1 MNRLFLSLILAMT
14 CLVAKS
20 QIAYWT
26 LHPKYDSVKIMSN
39 GDYLIS
45 QNGKYGIIGSNEKEI
60 LPAQYDSIGDFKNGS
75 ALVFKNDENRLVGF
89 INENGKMTTIKDHF
103 SLIDIKKAHFSGGY
117 LPVWSTIE
125 NKYYYI
131 SQKDGESYGP
141 YDYVNPFKEGYA
153 SVITNSA
160 KDRKTYSIIK
170 AEDMSNVSFGQNIA
184 PDDINFTSTP
194 NNGKA
199 IVVIKKQF
207 YEYDLNSGQLKPL
220 TIDGTFEKH
229 SLVTADSKNII
240 AQKTDEG
247 FRISAKNAVFNF
259 DDIMRLFSSK
269 YQGQVEKKFN
279 IQLEKEDSPSSE
291 ISKYSDN
298 GGILAGLLY
307 KGDRL
312 LPQQFEDI
320 IQTAGNEAVVK
331 QKGKYGVIKIDD
343 NSTFSFKLNDNK
355 SIAFEHGYYNSSLL
369 VTFPPYINPSTAKV
383 ESYTKECELKAE
395 TRKDNQNV
403 ETSSIMYDCQMT
415 MNDDITEN
423 FQSIMYRFSVAY
435 DGIYSKIYA
444 ISLNERYIKAYDVA
458 ITAEHFKDNIAD
470 IDFEV
475 KSLNSDG
482 NHYEKVVKV
491 KPEHEEQ
498 VAVLEKN
505 NEDSYHAKIYGLN
518 NNNVA
523 FDIIVTE
530 DGCPSVTYQFMET
543 IPVASEKNPI
553 KPAVKKSGRVS
564 KVTKK
569 ISKPEQQD
577 KSKQDKP
584 IFIPQ

>member
-1 MNRLFLSLILAMT
+1 MNRLFLSLILAIT
-14 CLVAKS
+14 CLAAKS
-20 QIAYWT
+20 QIAYWE
-26 LHPKYDSVKIMSN
+26 LHPIYGSVKIMSN
-39 GDYLIS
+39 GDYLVS

-75 ALVFKNDENRLVGF
+75 ALVFKKDKNRLVGF
-89 INENGKMTTIKDHF
+89 VNENGEMTTIEDQF
-103 SLIDIKKAHFSGGY
+103 RLIDIKNAHFSDGY
-117 LPVWSTIE
+117 LPVWSTIKKE
-125 NKYYYI
+125 YYYI
-131 SQKDGESYGP
+131 SQKNGESYGP
-141 YDYVNPFKEGYA
+141 YNCVNPFKEGYA

-160 KDRKTYSIIK
+160 KDRNTYSIIK
-170 AEDMSNVSFGQNIA
+170 AEDMSNVSFGQNID
-184 PDDINFTSTP
+184 PGDINFTSTP

-207 YEYDLNSGQLKPL
+207 FEYDLNNGQLRPL

-229 SLVTADSKNII
+229 SLVTADSKNIM
-240 AQKTDEG
+240 AQKTDDG

-259 DDIMRLFSSK
+259 DNIMRLFSSK
-269 YQGQVEKKFN
+269 YQGQVEKKTN

-298 GGILAGLLY
+298 GGILVGLLY

-320 IQTAGNEAVVK
+320 IQTVGNKAVVK
-331 QKGKYGVIKIDD
+331 QKGKYGVIKIDS

-355 SIAFEHGYYNSSLL
+355 SIAFEHGYCNSSLL

-403 ETSSIMYDCQMT
+403 ETSSIMYDCQIT
-415 MNDDITEN
+415 MNDDITEDVQPVIYK
-423 FQSIMYRFSVAY
+423 FSIAY
-435 DGIYSKIYA
+435 DGLYSKIYT
-444 ISLNERYIKAYDVA
+444 ISLNERYIKAYDVS
-458 ITAEHFKDNIAD
+458 ITAECFKDNIAD

-475 KSLNSDG
+475 KSLNADG
-482 NHYEKVVKV
+482 NYYEKVVKV
-491 KPEHEEQ
+491 KPEREEQ
-498 VAVLEKN
+498 VVVLEKN
-505 NEDSYHAKIYGLN
+505 NENSYHAKIYGLN
-518 NNNVA
+518 DNNVV

-530 DGCPSVTYQFMET
+530 DGCPSVIYQFMET
-543 IPVASEKNPI
+543 IPVVSEKNPI
-553 KPAVKKSGRVS
+553 KPTVKKSGRVG

-569 ISKPEQQD
+569 NSKPEQD

>member
-1 MNRLFLSLILAMT
+1 MNRLFLSLILAIT
-14 CLVAKS
+14 CLAAKS
-20 QIAYWT
+20 QIAYWE
-26 LHPKYDSVKIMSN
+26 LHPIYGSVKIMSN
-39 GDYLIS
+39 GDYLVS

-75 ALVFKNDENRLVGF
+75 ALVFKNDKNRLVGF
-89 INENGKMTTIKDHF
+89 VNENGEMTTIEDQF
-103 SLIDIKKAHFSGGY
+103 RLIDIKNAHFSDGY
-117 LPVWSTIE
+117 LPVWSTIKKE
-125 NKYYYI
+125 YYYI
-131 SQKDGESYGP
+131 SQKNGESYGP
-141 YDYVNPFKEGYA
+141 YNCVNPFKEGYA

-160 KDRKTYSIIK
+160 KDRNTYSIIK
-170 AEDMSNVSFGQNIA
+170 AEDMSNVSFGQNID
-184 PDDINFTSTP
+184 PGDINFTSTP

-207 YEYDLNSGQLKPL
+207 FEYDLNNGQLRPL

-229 SLVTADSKNII
+229 SLVTADSKNIM
-240 AQKTDEG
+240 AQKTDDG

-259 DDIMRLFSSK
+259 DNIMRLFSSK
-269 YQGQVEKKFN
+269 YQGQVEKKTN

-298 GGILAGLLY
+298 GGILVGLLY

-320 IQTAGNEAVVK
+320 IQIVGNKAVVK
-331 QKGKYGVIKIDD
+331 QKGKYGVIKIDS

-355 SIAFEHGYYNSSLL
+355 SIAFEHGYCNSSLL

-415 MNDDITEN
+415 MNDDITEDV
-423 FQSIMYRFSVAY
+423 QPVVYRFSVAY
-435 DGIYSKIYA
+435 DGLYSKIYT
-444 ISLNERYIKAYDVA
+444 ISLNERYIKAYDVS
-458 ITAEHFKDNIAD
+458 ITAERFKDNIAD

-475 KSLNSDG
+475 KSLNADG
-482 NHYEKVVKV
+482 NYYEKVVKV
-491 KPEHEEQ
+491 KPEREEQ
-498 VAVLEKN
+498 VVVLEKN
-505 NEDSYHAKIYGLN
+505 NENSYHAKIYGLN
-518 NNNVA
+518 DNNVV

-530 DGCPSVTYQFMET
+530 DGCPSVIYQFMET
-543 IPVASEKNPI
+543 IPVVSEKNPI
-553 KPAVKKSGRVS
+553 KPTVKKSGRVG

-569 ISKPEQQD
+569 NSKPEQD

>member
-1 MNRLFLSLILAMT
+1 MNRLFLSLILAIT
-14 CLVAKS
+14 CLAAKS
-20 QIAYWT
+20 QIAYWE
-26 LHPKYDSVKIMSN
+26 LHPIYGSVKIMSN
-39 GDYLIS
+39 GDYLVS

-75 ALVFKNDENRLVGF
+75 ALVFKNDKNRLVGF
-89 INENGKMTTIKDHF
+89 VNENGKMTTIEDQF
-103 SLIDIKKAHFSGGY
+103 RLIDIKNAHFSDGY
-117 LPVWSTIE
+117 LPVWSTIKKE
-125 NKYYYI
+125 YYYI
-131 SQKDGESYGP
+131 SQKNGESYGP
-141 YDYVNPFKEGYA
+141 YNCVNPFKEGYA

-160 KDRKTYSIIK
+160 KDRNTYSIIK
-170 AEDMSNVSFGQNIA
+170 AEDMSNVSFGQNID
-184 PDDINFTSTP
+184 PGDINFTSTP

-207 YEYDLNSGQLKPL
+207 FEYDLNNGQLRPL

-229 SLVTADSKNII
+229 SLVTADSKNIM
-240 AQKTDEG
+240 AQKTDDG

-259 DDIMRLFSSK
+259 DNIMRLFSSK
-269 YQGQVEKKFN
+269 YQGQVEKKTN

-298 GGILAGLLY
+298 GGILVGLLY

-320 IQTAGNEAVVK
+320 IQTVGNKAVVK
-331 QKGKYGVIKIDD
+331 QKGKYGVVKIDS
-343 NSTFSFKLNDNK
+343 NCTFSFKLNDNK
-355 SIAFEHGYYNSSLL
+355 SIAFEHGYCNSSLL

-403 ETSSIMYDCQMT
+403 ETSSIMYDCQIT
-415 MNDDITEN
+415 MNDDITEDV
-423 FQSIMYRFSVAY
+423 QPVVYRFSVAY
-435 DGIYSKIYA
+435 DGLYSKIYT
-444 ISLNERYIKAYDVA
+444 ISLNERYIKAYDVS
-458 ITAEHFKDNIAD
+458 ITAERFKDNIAD

-475 KSLNSDG
+475 KSLNADG
-482 NHYEKVVKV
+482 NYYEKVVKV
-491 KPEHEEQ
+491 KPEREEQ
-498 VAVLEKN
+498 VVVLEKN
-505 NEDSYHAKIYGLN
+505 NENSYHAKIYGLN
-518 NNNVA
+518 DNNVV

-530 DGCPSVTYQFMET
+530 DGCPSVIYQFMET
-543 IPVASEKNPI
+543 IPVVSEKNPI
-553 KPAVKKSGRVS
+553 KPTVKKSGRVG

-569 ISKPEQQD
+569 NSKPEQD

>member
-1 MNRLFLSLILAMT
+1 MNRLFLSLILAIT
-14 CLVAKS
+14 CLAAKS
-20 QIAYWT
+20 QIAYWE
-26 LHPKYDSVKIMSN
+26 LHPIYGSVKIMSN
-39 GDYLIS
+39 GDYLVS

-75 ALVFKNDENRLVGF
+75 ALVFKNDKNRLVGF
-89 INENGKMTTIKDHF
+89 VNENGKMTTIEDQF
-103 SLIDIKKAHFSGGY
+103 RLIDIKNAHFSDGY
-117 LPVWSTIE
+117 LPVWSTIKKE
-125 NKYYYI
+125 YYYI
-131 SQKDGESYGP
+131 SQKNGESYGP
-141 YDYVNPFKEGYA
+141 YNCVNPFKEGYA

-160 KDRKTYSIIK
+160 KDRNTYSIIK
-170 AEDMSNVSFGQNIA
+170 AEDMSNVSFGQNID
-184 PDDINFTSTP
+184 PGDINFTSTP

-207 YEYDLNSGQLKPL
+207 FEYDLNNGQLRPL

-229 SLVTADSKNII
+229 SLVTADSKNIM
-240 AQKTDEG
+240 AQKTDDG

-259 DDIMRLFSSK
+259 DNIMRLFSSK
-269 YQGQVEKKFN
+269 YQGQVEKKTN

-298 GGILAGLLY
+298 GGILVGLLY

-320 IQTAGNEAVVK
+320 IQTVGNKAVVK
-331 QKGKYGVIKIDD
+331 QKGKYGVVKIDS
-343 NSTFSFKLNDNK
+343 NCTFSFKLNDNK
-355 SIAFEHGYYNSSLL
+355 SIAFEHGYCNSSLL

-403 ETSSIMYDCQMT
+403 ETSSIMYDCQIT
-415 MNDDITEN
+415 MNDDITEDVQPVIYK
-423 FQSIMYRFSVAY
+423 FSIAY
-435 DGIYSKIYA
+435 DGLYSKIYT
-444 ISLNERYIKAYDVA
+444 ISLNERYIKAYDVS
-458 ITAEHFKDNIAD
+458 ITAECFKDNIAD

-475 KSLNSDG
+475 KSLNADG
-482 NHYEKVVKV
+482 NYYEKVVKV
-491 KPEHEEQ
+491 KPEREEQ
-498 VAVLEKN
+498 VVVLEKN
-505 NEDSYHAKIYGLN
+505 NENSYHAKIYGLN
-518 NNNVA
+518 DNNVV

-530 DGCPSVTYQFMET
+530 DGCPSVIYQFMET
-543 IPVASEKNPI
+543 IPVVSEKNPI
-553 KPAVKKSGRVS
+553 KPTVKKSGRVG

-569 ISKPEQQD
+569 NSKPEQD